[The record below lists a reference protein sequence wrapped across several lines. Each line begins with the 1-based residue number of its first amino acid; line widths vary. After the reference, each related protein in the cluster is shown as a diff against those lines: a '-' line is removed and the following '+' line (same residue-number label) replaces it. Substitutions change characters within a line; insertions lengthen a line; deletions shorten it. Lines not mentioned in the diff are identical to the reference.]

1 MRRAVASAMIA
12 LMGACGPVAV
22 IGGDV
27 DDAVDPN
34 EPDPWS
40 AVGDAEEEGDRSPFA
55 CKARSGF
62 SEGDRTHLTYLAVAT
77 LAEEAGVA
85 CGKGLVTAVAVAAA
99 ESGRYQFAFHT
110 NTGCSVDRGI
120 WQINGYYHPTT
131 SSYDLAINAKGMA
144 AISKRGTSWSPWWTF
159 KKGRHLPFLASACA
173 AVEALCGLSDC

>member
-1 MRRAVASAMIA
+1 MLASAMIA
-12 LMGACGPVAV
+12 LMGACAPGTVTV
-22 IGGDV
+22 G

-40 AVGDAEEEGDRSPFA
+40 ELDDSDEGERSPFG
-55 CKARSGF
+55 CKAHSGF
-62 SEGDRTHLTYLAVAT
+62 SNGDRTHLTYLAVAT
-77 LAEEAGVA
+77 LAEEAGVP
-85 CGKGLVTAVAVAAA
+85 CGKSLVTAVAVAAA

-131 SSYDLAINAKGMA
+131 SRYDLAINAQGMA
-144 AISKRGTSWSPWWTF
+144 SISKHGTSWSPWWTF

-173 AVEALCGLSDC
+173 AVETLCGVSYC